1 MRLNIILSNAFAF
14 GIAQP
19 KIKLRIGNS
28 LLRCQSIPFHRLSII
43 LDYALAVV
51 IPHAKII
58 LRTGMSLKLSRHIT
72 TNLRRT
78 HRCAL
83 SILCFLICAAIFGYI
98 PRSFFYASFPVSNL
112 TPAITL
118 EATQLKRSFGKHAVI
133 HDISLQ
139 LKRGEVLGLLGAN
152 GAGKSTTM
160 QMLTGCLAP
169 DSGTVKIC
177 GIDLQRQPTQAKAQL
192 GYLPETPPLYKE
204 FSVQDYLIF
213 AAKLRGIQSA
223 EVNAALDL
231 ALQRCGL
238 QDKRNALIG
247 TLSKGYQQ
255 RVGIAQAII
264 HQPAVI
270 ILDEPTV
277 GLDPTQIREIRT
289 LIRELGNQHSVIL
302 STHLLSEVESICD
315 RVEIMQRGKLIYGD
329 TSARMQQYGQ
339 VAGFTITLRNPPALA
354 MLQGINGVTRVEA
367 LSPQQFRV
375 FHNSAQN
382 PSAELL
388 TLAAQHDW
396 QLEQLTPLQAR
407 LEDAFVSITDAS
419 NALVAPANLAGERP

>member
-1 MRLNIILSNAFAF
+1 M
-14 GIAQP
+14 
-19 KIKLRIGNS
+19 
-28 LLRCQSIPFHRLSII
+28 H
-43 LDYALAVV
+43 
-51 IPHAKII
+51 
-58 LRTGMSLKLSRHIT
+58 
-72 TNLRRT
+72 
-78 HRCAL
+78 
-83 SILCFLICAAIFGYI
+83 AAIFGYI
-98 PRSFFYASFPVSNL
+98 PRSFFFASFPVSNL
-112 TPAITL
+112 TPALTL
-118 EATQLKRSFGKHAVI
+118 EASQLTRRFGKNTVI

-139 LKRGEVLGLLGAN
+139 LKRGEVLGLLGHN

-169 DSGTVKIC
+169 DSGTIKIC
-177 GIDLQRQPTQAKAQL
+177 GFDLQRQPTLAKAQL

-213 AAKLRGIQSA
+213 AAKLRGIKSN

-238 QDKRNALIG
+238 TDQRNTLIG

-289 LIRELGNQHSVIL
+289 LIRELGNAHSVIL

-315 RVEIMQRGKLIYGD
+315 RVEIMQKGKLIYGD

-339 VAGFTITLRNPPALA
+339 VAGFTVTLRNPPQLP
-354 MLQGINGVTRVEA
+354 MLQGIAGVTRVEA
-367 LSPQQFRV
+367 VSENQFRIL
-375 FHNSAQN
+375 HSNTHN

-388 TLAAQHDW
+388 TLAAAHDW

-407 LEDAFVSITDAS
+407 LEDVFVSITDA
-419 NALVAPANLAGERP
+419 GEKL